1 MRARRE
7 VEETVGLSK
16 PKDANFA
23 SQARLQFVLNLTLSF
38 YLTHQTNQQQ
48 KPRGECEEDA
58 SKQASN
64 LRRKTR
70 RDACTQQRRE
80 GERIKGNKKKK
91 KEKNWGRG
99 GGCLNGACRY
109 NGGSES
115 VLDVA
120 FQAHEETVWLFKSVH
135 TQIVV
140 TGDLGIESIEQLG
153 KTTSSTN
160 TSINCKKRRERERDS
175 NSTRDSVALEV
186 AVLTTRIGGREGD
199 HADASSSEL
208 AHASTGDHQ
217 VTYPSTARPNLRICS

>member
-1 MRARRE
+1 MCSTTDRGQCSTGQREASCRRQQPKKRRQQPTRVAFLQPTKRREASHGWHGDGDGGKEGMRARRE

-23 SQARLQFVLNLTLSF
+23 SQARLQFVLN
-38 YLTHQTNQQQ
+38 LTHQTNQQQ

-99 GGCLNGACRY
+99 GEGMRCFASPY
-109 NGGSES
+109 FGG
-115 VLDVA
+115 
-120 FQAHEETVWLFKSVH
+120 KSVY
-135 TQIVV
+135 IY
-140 TGDLGIESIEQLG
+140 ISIYMCPCI
-153 KTTSSTN
+153 SSKAHSPSSPQMGTHIPNCLLFFFTN
-160 TSINCKKRRERERDS
+160 ISINLFFFLNPSLCGSDE
-175 NSTRDSVALEV
+175 
-186 AVLTTRIGGREGD
+186 
-199 HADASSSEL
+199 
-208 AHASTGDHQ
+208 
-217 VTYPSTARPNLRICS
+217 YPLP